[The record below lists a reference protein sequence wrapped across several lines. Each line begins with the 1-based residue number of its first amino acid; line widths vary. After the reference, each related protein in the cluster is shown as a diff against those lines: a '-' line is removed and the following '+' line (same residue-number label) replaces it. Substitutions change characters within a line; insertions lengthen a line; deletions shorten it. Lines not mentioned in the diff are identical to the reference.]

1 MKTYIYRTLFIG
13 VLVSSYLT
21 HSQIRP
27 NNNRGEY
34 LRLDEVKDLKK
45 RSTGE
50 TEFEDFSFN
59 WNNGFHT
66 ALNNLAL
73 LEKVQVANLM
83 SWHRKQF
90 NLMKAE
96 IEKQLNTSFNNYNQA
111 KKAFFSGIERENIT
125 KNTPV
130 ILSKY
135 ERLYNSG
142 KRKNRCYLRQ
152 LKFLQLRKIELREGN
167 INNSQ
172 FSYIEVNGI
181 SLKEITL
188 LSTLLKLESNIENA
202 FENQISRNYE
212 YRHTIEKLDYLGSSF
227 ERKMFRLKH
236 EYYNGFSEW
245 DKLGLMQFLLNYEH
259 YKDIINCMV
268 CILPDALLKFRNSD
282 MATQPVIEEYAKSS
296 SRYNVSLFDPRY
308 PQIHRFKYQNNMC
321 GGRINLMAWEADKKA
336 ALDALVDDVS
346 TRGLVIESL
355 ITELKIT
362 DNSQKNW
369 LYSSSNS
376 TEVSNLID
384 FLQKNRVHGVVA
396 VEAVNF
402 AKKVVGAK
410 ESNNYTNLFNST
422 LFTQNPYNVWKTL
435 TQVEKKLIKQNWSE
449 AYHIFKNRK
458 VAEDTTRQK
467 FNRNGLND
475 KSDAFRHAYYNAINA
490 KLVGVDIAKLFSD
503 AHESETPIRFIK
515 EKRMDLFNN
524 NIGQQSLL
532 LNSNLSLTQLADLI
546 YQKLLNGDLRYLKP
560 INYKDPNFGYTHG
573 ITLNTLLK
581 PTNQ

>member
-1 MKTYIYRTLFIG
+1 
-13 VLVSSYLT
+13 
-21 HSQIRP
+21 
-27 NNNRGEY
+27 
-34 LRLDEVKDLKK
+34 
-45 RSTGE
+45 
-50 TEFEDFSFN
+50 
-59 WNNGFHT
+59 
-66 ALNNLAL
+66 
-73 LEKVQVANLM
+73 
-83 SWHRKQF
+83 
-90 NLMKAE
+90 
-96 IEKQLNTSFNNYNQA
+96 
-111 KKAFFSGIERENIT
+111 
-125 KNTPV
+125 
-130 ILSKY
+130 
-135 ERLYNSG
+135 
-142 KRKNRCYLRQ
+142 
-152 LKFLQLRKIELREGN
+152 
-167 INNSQ
+167 
-172 FSYIEVNGI
+172 
-181 SLKEITL
+181 
-188 LSTLLKLESNIENA
+188 
-202 FENQISRNYE
+202 
-212 YRHTIEKLDYLGSSF
+212 
-227 ERKMFRLKH
+227 
-236 EYYNGFSEW
+236 
-245 DKLGLMQFLLNYEH
+245 
-259 YKDIINCMV
+259 
-268 CILPDALLKFRNSD
+268 
-282 MATQPVIEEYAKSS
+282 
-296 SRYNVSLFDPRY
+296 
-308 PQIHRFKYQNNMC
+308 
-321 GGRINLMAWEADKKA
+321 
-336 ALDALVDDVS
+336 LVDDVS

-396 VEAVNF
+396 VEAINF
-402 AKKVVGAK
+402 AKELVGAK

-435 TQVEKKLIKQNWSE
+435 TQAEKKLIKQNWSE

>member
-21 HSQIRP
+21 HSQILP
-27 NNNRGEY
+27 NNNRDEF

-59 WNNGFHT
+59 WDNGFHI
-66 ALNNLAL
+66 ALNNQILLKLA
-73 LEKVQVANLM
+73 
-83 SWHRKQF
+83 R
-90 NLMKAE
+90 
-96 IEKQLNTSFNNYNQA
+96 
-111 KKAFFSGIERENIT
+111 KKAKRVWFKRQKKRVRENIE
-125 KNTPV
+125 KKLGRNFDNYDQAKEALFLFSEKEN
-130 ILSKY
+130 IYRNSKPPINKY
-135 ERLYNSG
+135 QSLRSDGYAISKG
-142 KRKNRCYLRQ
+142 YLKE
-152 LKFLQLRKIELREGN
+152 LKLLQLRKIEISAGNIHNPKYGYLKANGMLLKDIKDLNTLNQKWDNIVIPLGSN
-167 INNSQ
+167 INNTHYNTSIYQ
-172 FSYIEVNGI
+172 KLNNLGADFNKQII
-181 SLKEITL
+181 ALKNNYYNRFNQWEQLNLMQL
-188 LSTLLKLESNIENA
+188 LLNFEEYKRLSSCGVCLLP
-202 FENQISRNYE
+202 
-212 YRHTIEKLDYLGSSF
+212 SSF
-227 ERKMFRLKH
+227 YKFKEL
-236 EYYNGFSEW
+236 
-245 DKLGLMQFLLNYEH
+245 DK
-259 YKDIINCMV
+259 
-268 CILPDALLKFRNSD
+268 
-282 MATQPVIEEYAKSS
+282 ATSRVIETYAMNNRDKRTSIFDTTIDYYGGYG
-296 SRYNVSLFDPRY
+296 RYMQWIRSKRQEAINNLVNEV
-308 PQIHRFKYQNNMC
+308 HTARF
-321 GGRINLMAWEADKKA
+321 A
-336 ALDALVDDVS
+336 A
-346 TRGLVIESL
+346 ENL

-396 VEAVNF
+396 VEAINF
-402 AKKVVGAK
+402 AKELVGAK

-435 TQVEKKLIKQNWSE
+435 TQAEKKLIKQNWSE